1 MARHLPTRPFS
12 SPARPA
18 GPGRWGWARRLA
30 ALIVTLAV
38 ATPAFALSPATSA
51 PTADGQLPEGLKLNA
66 YRLWPGRA
74 PGAQSDSAAEA
85 PTLTLFRPPPGRANG
100 TAVVI
105 APGGGY
111 TELASEL
118 EGAEPAAWF
127 TARGVTAF
135 VLTYRVGAT
144 ARLPLPLLDGARAIR
159 FVRAHA
165 AEFQIDPRRIGMMGF
180 SAGGHL
186 AAMVAVE
193 GAPGAPGSPDGVD
206 HVSSRPDFLILAYAW
221 LEGTLPDAKGQ
232 SPYCSFAEA
241 KHGPACAS
249 VDYARFAP
257 TSKVTEA
264 TPPTFIYH
272 TTADDL
278 VPVQG
283 AVRFYDALLAHKVP
297 AELHAFETGAHGSG
311 LGGLSAAL
319 VLWPDL
325 LQEWMRRRRLLNQN

>member
-1 MARHLPTRPFS
+1 VA
-12 SPARPA
+12 
-18 GPGRWGWARRLA
+18 LA
-30 ALIVTLAV
+30 ICGGAV
-38 ATPAFALSPATSA
+38 AQSPATPPLTVEA
-51 PTADGQLPEGLKLNA
+51 RPPDGLRVDT

-74 PGAQSDSAAEA
+74 PGAQSDAASET

-111 TELASEL
+111 TDLASSL

-127 TARGVTAF
+127 TARGVAAF
-135 VLTYRVGAT
+135 VLTYRVGQT
-144 ARLPLPLLDGARAIR
+144 ARLPIPLFDGARAIR

-165 AEFQIDPRRIGMMGF
+165 AEFQIDPKRIGMMGF

-186 AAMVAVE
+186 AAMTAVE
-193 GAPGAPGSPDGVD
+193 GAPGDPTSADGIER
-206 HVSSRPDFLILAYAW
+206 VSSRPDFLILGYPW

-232 SPYCSFAEA
+232 SQYCSFAQSRA
-241 KHGPACAS
+241 GPPCVSA
-249 VDYARFAP
+249 DYARFAP
-257 TSKVTEA
+257 TAKVTAA

-283 AVRFYDALLAHKVP
+283 SLRFFEALVAHRVP
-297 AELHAFETGAHGSG
+297 AEFHAFEAGAHGSG
-311 LGGLSAAL
+311 LGGLSASL

-325 LQEWMRRRRLLNQN
+325 LQEWMRRRRLLIQN